1 MQEQNLS
8 RFFGGEECGF
18 NSGLL
23 IVVAIVGGFF
33 LIIIILLLMVG
44 DDLIEWIACNPEM
57 LIWIIILVLL
67 FSCF

>member
-8 RFFGGEECGF
+8 RFFGGGLF
-18 NSGLL
+18 NFFDEDFF
-23 IVVAIVGGFF
+23 GGFF
-33 LIIIILLLMVG
+33 LIIMILLLMVG

>member
-23 IVVAIVGGFF
+23 IVVAIVF
-33 LIIIILLLMVG
+33 LL
-44 DDLIEWIACNPEM
+44 
-57 LIWIIILVLL
+57 
-67 FSCF
+67 